1 MENFIHRAAWLDRAY
16 QRQYGYVFE
25 SEQQG
30 RIGVKVEPSNGTEL
44 TAESIDAAAPYIG
57 PMFEKLYNAKLL
69 GLRSV
74 TINGKTMMKMSLTAN
89 QGEQI
94 QITGYVTTY
103 KGKMYTFVLS
113 SDKASHNSMMPYLD
127 AVVNSAKFL

>member
-1 MENFIHRAAWLDRAY
+1 MQTDTIVEELHSYYLGDAP
-16 QRQYGYVFE
+16 
-25 SEQQG
+25 
-30 RIGVKVEPSNGTEL
+30 GVPGAITDIN
-44 TAESIDAAAPYIG
+44 
-57 PMFEKLYNAKLL
+57 
-69 GLRSV
+69 SV